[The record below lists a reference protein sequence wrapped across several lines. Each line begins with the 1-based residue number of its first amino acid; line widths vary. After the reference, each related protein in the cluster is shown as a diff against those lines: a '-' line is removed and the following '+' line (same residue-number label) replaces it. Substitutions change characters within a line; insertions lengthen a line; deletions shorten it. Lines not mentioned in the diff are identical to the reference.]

1 MFAGGGVDGDVGH
14 GGCEC
19 WLEMIDLW
27 SRCIVLCEG
36 KDDGTVS
43 DMLLVIC
50 LSEDAVAAQ

>member
-1 MFAGGGVDGDVGH
+1 MDGDVGH